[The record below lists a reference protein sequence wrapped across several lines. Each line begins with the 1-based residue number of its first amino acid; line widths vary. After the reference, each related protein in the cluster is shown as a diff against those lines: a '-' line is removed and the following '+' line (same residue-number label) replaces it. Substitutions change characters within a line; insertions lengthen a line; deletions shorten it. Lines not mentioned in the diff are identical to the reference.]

1 MVTHPDLNPS
11 HKHDPETSKMAAAT
25 VNVNRQMLLVLEA
38 LAHATG
44 PLTNDQ
50 IHSWSMEHSPHYRGD
65 YPHALST
72 RRGKLEDR
80 GLVVAVDRDGV
91 SRAGRAC
98 SRYAITPQG
107 RNVLNTHQQKAQAP
121 R

>member
-11 HKHDPETSKMAAAT
+11 HTHDPETSKQAAAT

-38 LAHATG
+38 LAHAHK

-50 IHSWSMEHSPHYRGD
+50 IHSWSMENSAHYRGD

-72 RRGKLEDR
+72 RRGKLEDQ
-80 GLVVAVDRDGV
+80 GLVVTVDRHGV

-107 RNVLNTHQQKAQAP
+107 RAAFNTHQQEAQAP